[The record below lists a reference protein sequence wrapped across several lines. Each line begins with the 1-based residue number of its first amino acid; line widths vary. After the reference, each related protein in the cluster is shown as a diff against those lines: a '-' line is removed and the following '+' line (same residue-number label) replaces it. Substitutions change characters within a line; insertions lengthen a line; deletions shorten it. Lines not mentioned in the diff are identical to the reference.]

1 MYLANRPGIDLVF
14 SGNVGDSA
22 TGWWLL
28 LLLLLLL
35 VMLILELSRAFSFQ
49 LEAELESFFTV
60 FCC

>member
-1 MYLANRPGIDLVF
+1 MYLTNMPGIDPVF
-14 SGNVGDSA
+14 CGNVGDSA
-22 TGWWLL
+22 TGWW